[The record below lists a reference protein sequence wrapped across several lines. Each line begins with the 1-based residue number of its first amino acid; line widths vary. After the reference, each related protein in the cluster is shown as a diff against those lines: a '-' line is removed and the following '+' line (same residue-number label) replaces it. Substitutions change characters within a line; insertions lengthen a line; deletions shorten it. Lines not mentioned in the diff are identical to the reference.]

1 MPEMKN
7 KLYLGI
13 DTSNYTTSAAL
24 VTASGEIVANVKEPL
39 PVAEGARGLRQS
51 DALFAHVKNMPSVME
66 RINALRADGEVV
78 AVGVST
84 RPRNLEGSYM
94 PCFLAGEASATAVS
108 AAVGIPL
115 YRFSHQCGHMMAAL
129 RSSGRYD
136 LLTRPFA
143 AYHISGGTT
152 ELMLVSLDGDGF
164 SAEHIGGTR
173 DLNAGQVIDRI
184 GVLLGL
190 RFPCGPALEELAL
203 QNTEK
208 IPRRRIAREGC
219 FVNLSGLEN
228 MAADLY
234 RKTGDSR
241 LVAAFVFECLG
252 NAIADM
258 TAACLEE
265 HGEMPVLFAGGVMS
279 NGILKKRLASCCD
292 AAFSEPAL
300 SADNAVGIALLAA
313 RKHGQEP
320 FLA

>member
-1 MPEMKN
+1 MKN
-7 KLYLGI
+7 KLFLGI

-51 DALFAHVKNMPSVME
+51 DALFAHTKNMPSVME
-66 RINALRADGEVV
+66 RISALRGDAEIA
-78 AVGVST
+78 AVGVSS

-94 PCFLAGEASATAVS
+94 PCFLAGEAAACAVTAAS
-108 AAVGIPL
+108 GLPL

-136 LLTRPFA
+136 LLSRRFA
-143 AYHISGGTT
+143 AFHISGGTT
-152 ELMLVSLDGDGF
+152 ELLLAEMAGDGF
-164 SAEHIGGTR
+164 SVSHIGGTR

-190 RFPCGPALEELAL
+190 KFPCGPALELLARE
-203 QNTEK
+203 NTEK
-208 IPRRRIAREGC
+208 IPRRRIAGEGC

-234 RKTGDSR
+234 RKTEDAK
-241 LVAAFVFECLG
+241 LVAAFVFACLG
-252 NAIADM
+252 NAIAGM
-258 TAACLEE
+258 TEACLAEY
-265 HGEMPVLFAGGVMS
+265 GDMPVLFAGGIMS
-279 NGILKKRLASCCD
+279 NGILKERLAGCCD

-300 SADNAVGIALLAA
+300 SADNAVGVALLAA
-313 RKHGQEP
+313 HAHAPDR